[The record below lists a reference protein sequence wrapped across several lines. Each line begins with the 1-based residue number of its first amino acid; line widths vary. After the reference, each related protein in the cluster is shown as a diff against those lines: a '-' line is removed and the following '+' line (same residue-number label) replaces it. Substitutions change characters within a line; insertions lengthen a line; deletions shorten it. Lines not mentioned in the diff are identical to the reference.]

1 MTVYQL
7 TDIREYVYRELD
19 KKIDFKSYDR
29 LQSKYSNE
37 HAKLVELLTKA
48 LNRYT
53 NCGVSINRHNQ
64 RSRYG
69 ILNDMCEEITL
80 KISLDKT
87 LQNWDSIQI
96 EIEKGAKKLHSALKD
111 NLKETKKE
119 LAQIKQAV
127 RVIIKKLK

>member
-7 TDIREYVYRELD
+7 TDIREYVRRALE
-19 KKIDFKSYDR
+19 KKIDIKSYDR
-29 LQSKYSNE
+29 LMAKYSQE
-37 HAKLVELLTKA
+37 RTKLTDLLRKS

-53 NCGVSINRHNQ
+53 DCGVSICHNNRH
-64 RSRYG
+64 SIYCVLTD
-69 ILNDMCEEITL
+69 ICDEITL

-87 LQNWDSIQI
+87 LQNMDSIQL
-96 EIEKGAKKLHSALKD
+96 EIEKGAKKLHSELK
-111 NLKETKKE
+111 NNIKETKKE